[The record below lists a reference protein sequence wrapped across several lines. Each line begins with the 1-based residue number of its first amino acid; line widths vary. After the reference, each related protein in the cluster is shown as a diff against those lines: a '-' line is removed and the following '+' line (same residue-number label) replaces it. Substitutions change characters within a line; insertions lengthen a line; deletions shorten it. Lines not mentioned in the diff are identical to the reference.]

1 MNEVM
6 ELVIAG
12 EDKKLSILIKEQ
24 LNKGESPNAILSE
37 LTEGMKKVGDLYQAK
52 EIYLPE
58 MIIAAEAFKNVMPLL
73 EDKLAK
79 DGGNKKLGKIIIA
92 TVKGDV
98 HDIGKNLVA
107 TMLRA
112 GGFEVL
118 DIGEDVPAESIIIS
132 ISEQKP
138 DVVALSTLL
147 SIGLYEIKN
156 TIDEIIKNNL
166 RHKVKIIVGGPPLD
180 AEVAKKIGADGY
192 GDSAASAVDIAKKV
206 LNK

>member
-12 EDKKLSILIKEQ
+12 EDKKLFILIKEL
-24 LNKGESPNAILSE
+24 LNKGESPNAILSK
-37 LTEGMKKVGDLYQAK
+37 LTEGMKKVGDLFQAR

-58 MIIAAEAFKNVMPLL
+58 MMIAAEAFKNVMPLL

-79 DGGNKKLGKIIIA
+79 QDDGNKKLGKIIIA

-118 DIGEDVPAESIIIS
+118 NLGEDYP
-132 ISEQKP
+132 QK
-138 DVVALSTLL
+138 V
-147 SIGLYEIKN
+147 
-156 TIDEIIKNNL
+156 
-166 RHKVKIIVGGPPLD
+166 
-180 AEVAKKIGADGY
+180 
-192 GDSAASAVDIAKKV
+192 
-206 LNK
+206 